1 MSSLR
6 SLAPTAA
13 LAASLLTLACGD
25 SGGAGAEASL
35 SEGTDT
41 DVDSEPDPTDPP
53 PAVPPTTGDSDVGTG
68 SSGTMGQGE
77 STGETTGEPA
87 CDPTSLVV
95 VERDY
100 LGLGGAVTDEVL
112 PACSEHRWYVAL
124 PDESSWQVRLTRK
137 TGPGPLRATIA
148 YPDEPG
154 ELVWQAGLAPPLVS
168 GEQPAEAIF
177 AVPRSGEFAVHVR
190 SDSPLD
196 PTAYD
201 LEFVCAIGC
210 ERETT
215 RFPIV
220 LVHGW
225 TGFEAIG
232 PITYFYGVFDDLLGL
247 GYPVEVAILDP
258 YNSSI
263 VRSGQLAEQVSEFL
277 VGQRARKVD
286 LLGHSQGG
294 IDSRAVVATHGYGD
308 RVSALV
314 TIASPHRGT
323 YITDLALGLAP
334 GSVEAALGFL
344 LNFVGAVSAQQKSD
358 AEASFYSLSEHYM
371 QDEFNPMNPDDE
383 RVKYISYTGRT
394 CDAATLLIP
403 GNGCDDLVDPLI
415 GWGYTLLQLA
425 RGNNDGLVT
434 VESAKWGDYRGEMI
448 ADHIDEVGQL
458 LGVTDLKFD
467 HREFY
472 RGLARDLAA
481 EEH

>member
-1 MSSLR
+1 MSSSR
-6 SLAPTAA
+6 SPALPAA
-13 LAASLLTLACGD
+13 LAVSLVTLACGD
-25 SGGAGAEASL
+25 AQGPGAGAGMTEETGSAAAGSDATDGPPEA
-35 SEGTDT
+35 
-41 DVDSEPDPTDPP
+41 
-53 PAVPPTTGDSDVGTG
+53 PPTTTGTG
-68 SSGTMGQGE
+68 DDDASGTHGHGQT
-77 STGETTGEPA
+77 TGTTTTGEPA
-87 CDPTSLVV
+87 CDPNQLTL

-100 LGLGGAVTDEVL
+100 LGVGEDVKGETL
-112 PACSEHRWYVAL
+112 PACSEHRWYVAF
-124 PDESSWQVRLTRK
+124 PDESSWQIRLTR
-137 TGPGPLRATIA
+137 TDGGGPLGAAVA

-154 ELVWQAGLAPPLVS
+154 ALVWQAALAPPLVS
-168 GEQPAEAIF
+168 GEAPAEAIF

-190 SDSPLD
+190 SDSPE
-196 PTAYD
+196 TASDYN

-232 PITYFYGVFDDLLGL
+232 PITYFYGVTAELESLGF
-247 GYPVEVAILDP
+247 PVEVAILDP
-258 YNSSI
+258 YNSTT
-263 VRSGQLAEQVSEFL
+263 VRSGQLAEQLDEFL
-277 VGQRARKVD
+277 VAQRARKLD

-294 IDSRAVVATHGYGD
+294 IDSRAVVASRGYGD

-334 GSVEAALGFL
+334 GGVEAALGFL

-371 QDEFNPMNPDDE
+371 QDEFNPSNPDDP

-394 CDAATLLIP
+394 CDAAGFLIP
-403 GNGCDDLVDPLI
+403 GNHCQDLVDPLI
-415 GWGYTLLQLA
+415 SLGYTVLQLA
-425 RGNNDGLVT
+425 RGDNDGLVT
-434 VESAKWGDYRGEMI
+434 VESAQWGDYRGEMI

-458 LGVTDLKFD
+458 LGVTDFKFD
-467 HREFY
+467 HLEFY
-472 RGLARDLAA
+472 RELARDLFA

>member
-1 MSSLR
+1 MPSAR
-6 SLAPTAA
+6 SPALTAA
-13 LAASLLTLACGD
+13 LAVSLVTLACGD
-25 SGGAGAEASL
+25 SHDAGADAGLTE
-35 SEGTDT
+35 
-41 DVDSEPDPTDPP
+41 
-53 PAVPPTTGDSDVGTG
+53 GTG
-68 SSGTMGQGE
+68 STDTGAADPTGAPDVPTTTGGADDSDAGTMGQGE
-77 STGETTGEPA
+77 TTGGTTGA
-87 CDPTSLVV
+87 AGCDPTDLVL

-100 LGLGGAVTDEVL
+100 LGIGDDVLGETL
-112 PACSEHRWYVAL
+112 PACSEHRWYVAF
-124 PDESSWQVRLTRK
+124 PDESSWQIRLTR
-137 TGPGPLRATIA
+137 TDGSGPLRATVA
-148 YPDEPG
+148 YPDEPA

-190 SDSPLD
+190 SDSPAQAAD
-196 PTAYD
+196 YN
-201 LEFVCAIGC
+201 LEFVCSIGC
-210 ERETT
+210 GRETT

-232 PITYFYGVFDDLLGL
+232 PITYFYKVYDELAEL

-258 YNSSI
+258 YNSST
-263 VRSGQLAEQVSEFL
+263 VRSGQLAEQVDEFL

-334 GSVEAALGFL
+334 GGVEAALGFL

-371 QDEFNPMNPDDE
+371 QDEFNPTNPDDP

-394 CDAATLLIP
+394 CNAAAFLIP
-403 GNGCDDLVDPLI
+403 GNDCHDLVDPLI
-415 GWGYTLLQLA
+415 GLGYALLQVA
-425 RGNNDGLVT
+425 RGDNDGLVT
-434 VESAKWGDYRGEMI
+434 VDSAKWGDYRGEMI

-458 LGVTDLKFD
+458 LGITDLDFD
-467 HREFY
+467 HLVFY
-472 RGLARDLAA
+472 TDLARDLSA